1 MGVAAETTE
10 FKTLRRT
17 VSLSLAA
24 TSLAAT
30 SLAVISTVYATLER
44 ILGARVNLKYGE
56 ELCDFK
62 RASSRR

>member
-17 VSLSLAA
+17 VSL
-24 TSLAAT
+24 SLAAT